1 MQLSKERIA
10 SWILRRWA
18 DDYFRFDDVKADFKV
33 ISFECIENS
42 LSVKMSFIGDETKKG
57 NESESLIMFR
67 YDTNHYQGFF
77 PSQLQFITLEEKYE
91 WTDAVALHQLE
102 ECISEDTINVE
113 VDYIDWSDPLISDE
127 ALDVLVYG
135 NDQYAIADSL
145 INLYGADTKMPDFVP
160 PRLHPIFKKFI
171 ESFLSN

>member
-18 DDYFRFDDVKADFKV
+18 DDYFRFDDVMADFKV

-67 YDTNHYQGFF
+67 YDTNYYQGFF
-77 PSQLQFITLEEKYE
+77 PSQVQFITLEEKYE
-91 WTDAVALHQLE
+91 WTDAVALNQ
-102 ECISEDTINVE
+102 D
-113 VDYIDWSDPLISDE
+113 
-127 ALDVLVYG
+127 
-135 NDQYAIADSL
+135 
-145 INLYGADTKMPDFVP
+145 
-160 PRLHPIFKKFI
+160 
-171 ESFLSN
+171 